1 MSSLLFNMVVDI
13 FTKLL
18 VKTAKRG
25 YIGGLMDSLYPEGVI
40 SLQYA
45 DDTLLFLK
53 HDYQVACHLK
63 WLLVCFEKLS
73 GMKINYNKSDLVPV
87 NLEEEETKMYARIFY
102 FKLGSFPFKYLG
114 VPLHHEK
121 LRREDIQPVVDTI
134 LNRIP
139 VWQGRLMSYGARLEL
154 LRACLASIPIYLMSI
169 IRFPK
174 WAIKMINSHMANFFW
189 DDLER
194 KHKYYLSNWGSIT
207 QRKEH
212 GGLGV
217 PDLRDLN
224 LCLLAS

>member
-1 MSSLLFNMVVDI
+1 
-13 FTKLL
+13 
-18 VKTAKRG
+18 
-25 YIGGLMDSLYPEGVI
+25 
-40 SLQYA
+40 
-45 DDTLLFLK
+45 
-53 HDYQVACHLK
+53 
-63 WLLVCFEKLS
+63 
-73 GMKINYNKSDLVPV
+73 
-87 NLEEEETKMYARIFY
+87 MYARIFY

-154 LRACLASIPIYLMSI
+154 LRACLTSIPIYLMSI

-174 WAIKMINSHMANFFW
+174 WAIKMINSRMVNFFW

-224 LCLLAS
+224 LVQRYQNA